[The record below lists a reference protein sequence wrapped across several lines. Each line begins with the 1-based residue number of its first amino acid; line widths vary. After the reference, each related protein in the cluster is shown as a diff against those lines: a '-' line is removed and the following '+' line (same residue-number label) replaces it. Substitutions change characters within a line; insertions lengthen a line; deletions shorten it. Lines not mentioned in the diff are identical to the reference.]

1 MIHRAIRKYLIQIL
15 IFLSASGTAV
25 SQDLISVMPL
35 GNSITRGSMC
45 VNGSVYDCVLNAD
58 DVAIG
63 YRSRLYDLL
72 TGSGYSVDFVGANSN
87 GYSIMDD
94 ADNSGFAGLHDNELA
109 DIMENGY
116 TTTTVP
122 PLYVTPGPY
131 MNSFPAQLVLLHIG
145 TNDVFQSDYD
155 ASSVDR
161 ILDAIDDFET
171 ASGLPVLV
179 FVSRLIS
186 ERNYPCGTHPGTV
199 AYNNDLTSLV
209 QNRINNG
216 DHVVLINM
224 ECGAGI
230 NYSLDM
236 ADDVHPGQIGYDK
249 MGEYWFHAIDN
260 YNSKPAVTSIP
271 GQVVDRGT
279 AFSKISLDNY
289 VSDAEDADADLT
301 WSFLPAS
308 PVHYNISI
316 DGTRKV
322 TVTPKDPNWSGS
334 EEIIFKVTDRGKVLP
349 QLKKTNSIAVTFTVN
364 WMPEIIGQQDVS
376 TPEDTPIDLQVSDII
391 IVEPE
396 KAPGGLQLLVTDGP
410 DYSVSGTRVTP
421 DANYFGNLSVPVR
434 LSGGGHVSA
443 VYSLTLVVT
452 PVNDI
457 PVITSQ
463 ARDLETIQGNCLDVV
478 YADLNVTDVDDS
490 YPSGFTILI
499 QPGEGYT
506 YSGNRVCP
514 DPPITGMLDVDLT
527 VYDGSDQSAPFT
539 VQVMVLS
546 LIPEFILPEI
556 REVDQDALYNQV
568 ISINHYNPGS
578 FTYSLVDIPGWL
590 SLDTGTGVLEGTPSN
605 ADVGENAVSLGVTNG
620 TLTAD
625 TTFVITVHNINDPPV
640 FLTTALKNAMT
651 NEMYEFQVEVE
662 DVDPDDVLTFEALE
676 IPSWLEIDRLSGI
689 LSGLPVR
696 EDTGTATV
704 RVRVSDGMVDV
715 EKDFTLEVDF
725 YNHPP
730 HITTV
735 PEDTIEVE
743 TSFVYGVLADD
754 LENDPLTYFANHVP
768 DWAEFFPESQ
778 VLIGTPTRRDAGTY
792 LAIIGVTDG
801 MDTTY
806 QVFTVEVVFPAALGI
821 EDNSL
826 SHLINVYPNP
836 VESQLFISIN
846 EPTLLEDDL
855 YFSISDMAGRLV
867 LERSLNDALTE
878 IHLPV
883 ETMGGT
889 YIYRIW
895 PKGRSSIVKTG
906 KIIVQ

>member
-1 MIHRAIRKYLIQIL
+1 
-15 IFLSASGTAV
+15 
-25 SQDLISVMPL
+25 
-35 GNSITRGSMC
+35 
-45 VNGSVYDCVLNAD
+45 
-58 DVAIG
+58 
-63 YRSRLYDLL
+63 
-72 TGSGYSVDFVGANSN
+72 
-87 GYSIMDD
+87 
-94 ADNSGFAGLHDNELA
+94 
-109 DIMENGY
+109 
-116 TTTTVP
+116 
-122 PLYVTPGPY
+122 
-131 MNSFPAQLVLLHIG
+131 
-145 TNDVFQSDYD
+145 
-155 ASSVDR
+155 
-161 ILDAIDDFET
+161 
-171 ASGLPVLV
+171 
-179 FVSRLIS
+179 
-186 ERNYPCGTHPGTV
+186 
-199 AYNNDLTSLV
+199 
-209 QNRINNG
+209 
-216 DHVVLINM
+216 
-224 ECGAGI
+224 
-230 NYSLDM
+230 
-236 ADDVHPGQIGYDK
+236 
-249 MGEYWFHAIDN
+249 
-260 YNSKPAVTSIP
+260 
-271 GQVVDRGT
+271 
-279 AFSKISLDNY
+279 
-289 VSDAEDADADLT
+289 
-301 WSFLPAS
+301 
-308 PVHYNISI
+308 
-316 DGTRKV
+316 
-322 TVTPKDPNWSGS
+322 
-334 EEIIFKVTDRGKVLP
+334 
-349 QLKKTNSIAVTFTVN
+349 
-364 WMPEIIGQQDVS
+364 
-376 TPEDTPIDLQVSDII
+376 
-391 IVEPE
+391 
-396 KAPGGLQLLVTDGP
+396 
-410 DYSVSGTRVTP
+410 
-421 DANYFGNLSVPVR
+421 
-434 LSGGGHVSA
+434 
-443 VYSLTLVVT
+443 
-452 PVNDI
+452 
-457 PVITSQ
+457 
-463 ARDLETIQGNCLDVV
+463 
-478 YADLNVTDVDDS
+478 
-490 YPSGFTILI
+490 
-499 QPGEGYT
+499 
-506 YSGNRVCP
+506 
-514 DPPITGMLDVDLT
+514 
-527 VYDGSDQSAPFT
+527 
-539 VQVMVLS
+539 
-546 LIPEFILPEI
+546 
-556 REVDQDALYNQV
+556 
-568 ISINHYNPGS
+568 
-578 FTYSLVDIPGWL
+578 
-590 SLDTGTGVLEGTPSN
+590 
-605 ADVGENAVSLGVTNG
+605 VTNG